1 MEDLHKTNTDEI
13 KEFRLSSFAVDN
25 RMTAYVLTF
34 IIFISGLM
42 AYLAMPAEA
51 FPEIS
56 IPEIYVGTAHP
67 GNSPLDVEKQITRP
81 MEKEI
86 NGITNVDKLTSTSV
100 QGYSTIRVEFD
111 FSIESSEGLRKV
123 KDKVDVAKSDSDFP
137 TDLPADPNVFEMN
150 INELMPIRNI
160 NLSGPFTIDQLND
173 YAEYL
178 EDEIES
184 LSEVSKVEI
193 RGVDDKELAINLD
206 MQKLEALQLSPNDVA
221 GAIANENMSISGG
234 DLLVDGYRRNVRVI
248 GELQSVEE
256 VENIIVKHEN
266 GDVVYL
272 KNVADVTF
280 GEVEKESFARERGAP
295 VVMLDVMK
303 RSGENLIIVSGKIDR
318 IIEEAKADYFPSE
331 LSITVTNDQSDQT
344 ETQVNDLV
352 NSIIMGVILVVVVL
366 MFFLGLR
373 NALFVGIAIPLS
385 MLMSFFLLNSMGV
398 TLNTMVLFSLV
409 LALGMLV
416 DNGIVVVENIYRL
429 MDEGLNPMQ
438 AAKKGAGEVAMAII
452 ASTATTLAA
461 FIPLAFWPG
470 IFGEFMKYLP
480 ITLIIVLGSSLFVA
494 LVINPALTSKLMKL
508 EEKGLQPRKWF
519 KRSAIGLLVGVLIG
533 YVLQMFV
540 VQAAEQNA
548 ELVETA
554 VFLRTIGNILIIS
567 ALAILF
573 YVYLVVPMTERF
585 QKQFLPRLER
595 RYERILKFAL
605 RGRNAYFFFFGSV
618 LMLFLTFGWIG
629 AAPPKT
635 LFFPENQ
642 PQQAIVYAEL
652 PIGTDIMETNEL
664 TKRIEQEVF
673 EVVDRYTYPKV
684 VNGDTI
690 DYNYMVE
697 SVIAQVGEGTS
708 DPNQGPSMAQT
719 PNKSKVAVA
728 FRPFADRVNED
739 GDLIES
745 SEVLQAIR
753 EAISDY
759 PGVNIAVDK
768 NSDGPPTG
776 PPINIEVKGEDYG
789 QLLDVA
795 EDIRSFINSRGI
807 QGIEELQ
814 LDVQSGKPEMPIEI
828 DRAKARTLG
837 ISTAQIGDAL
847 RTALFGREVSRYKQG
862 EDDYPI
868 NLRMTEDDRHNIDNL
883 LNQRITF
890 RDPATGRIKQVPI
903 SAVATPRLSSTF
915 SAVKRKD
922 LDRVITIYS
931 NVETDANAND
941 VVAQIQ
947 TAMKSYE
954 VPRGIDV
961 EFTGE
966 QQEQAEQFAFLS
978 SALMAAVFMIFL
990 ILVAQFNSASTP
1002 FIILTTVVLSLI
1014 GVFLGLKIFNME
1026 FVIMMTMIG
1035 IISLAGI
1042 VVNNAIVLIDYT
1054 KQLMARRKKALG
1066 IDEGMLPREELF
1078 NMIVEA
1084 GKTRL
1089 RPVLLTAITTVL
1101 GLIPLATGMNINF
1114 ITLIT
1119 QSDPQIYF
1127 GGDNV
1132 IFWGPMSW
1140 TVIFGLTFATFLT
1153 LVIVPVMFYLTERGK
1168 RRFSEGKSV
1177 KSLVETG
1184 E

>member
-1 MEDLHKTNTDEI
+1 MEELHKTNTDEI

-42 AYLAMPAEA
+42 AYLSMPAEA
-51 FPEIS
+51 FPEIA

-81 MEKEI
+81 IEKEI
-86 NGITNVDKLTSTSV
+86 NGITNVDEISSTSV

-111 FSIESSEGLRKV
+111 FSVESSEGLQKV

-206 MQKLEALQLSPNDVA
+206 IQKMESLNLSPNDIA
-221 GAIANENMSISGG
+221 GAISNENMSISGG
-234 DLLVDGYRRNVRVI
+234 DLLIDGYRRNVRVV
-248 GELQSVEE
+248 GELTTVEE

-266 GDVVYL
+266 ADVVYL
-272 KNVADVTF
+272 KNVAEVTF

-303 RSGENLIIVSGKIDR
+303 RSGENLIIVSSKIDD
-318 IIEEAKADYFPSE
+318 IIAEAKEDYFPEE
-331 LSITVTNDQSDQT
+331 LRITVTNDQSNQT

-385 MLMSFFLLNSMGV
+385 MLMSFFLLNAMGV

-416 DNGIVVVENIYRL
+416 DNGIVVVENIYRM
-429 MDEGLNPMQ
+429 MDDGLSPKM
-438 AAKKGAGEVAMAII
+438 AAKKGAGEVALAII

-461 FIPLAFWPG
+461 FVPLAFWPG

-494 LVINPALTSKLMKL
+494 LVINPALTSKFMKL
-508 EEKGLQPRKWF
+508 EEEGLKPKKWF
-519 KRSAIGLLVGVLIG
+519 RRSAIWLTVGVILG
-533 YVLQMFV
+533 YVLQSFV
-540 VQAAEQNA
+540 ANNPKAAEG
-548 ELVETA
+548 A
-554 VFLRTIGNILIIS
+554 VMLRSIGNILIIA
-567 ALAILF
+567 ALAVLF
-573 YVYLVVPMTERF
+573 YVYFVVPMTKRF
-585 QKQFLPRLER
+585 QENFLPRLER

-618 LMLFLTFGWIG
+618 LMLILTFVWVSVK
-629 AAPPKT
+629 PPKT

-642 PQQAIVYAEL
+642 PQQAIVYAEM

-664 TKRIEQEVF
+664 TKQIEQEVF
-673 EVVDRYTYPKV
+673 DVVDRYTYPV
-684 VNGDTI
+684 YQDGDTVM
-690 DYNYMVE
+690 YNYMVE

-728 FRPFADRVNED
+728 FRPFAERFD
-739 GDLIES
+739 GEGNAVAS
-745 SEVLQAIR
+745 SDVLQEIR

-776 PPINIEVKGEDYG
+776 PPINIEVSGEDYG

-795 EDIRSFINSRGI
+795 EEIRGFINSRGI

-814 LDVQSGKPEMPIEI
+814 IDVQSGKPEMPIEI
-828 DRAKARTLG
+828 DRVKARTLG

-847 RTALFGREVSRYKQG
+847 RTALFGKEISRFKQG

-868 NLRMTEDDRHNIDNL
+868 NLRFREDYRHNIDNL

-903 SAVATPRLSSTF
+903 SAVATPKLSSTF

-931 NVETDANAND
+931 NVETSANPSE
-941 VVAQIQ
+941 VVAKIQ
-947 TAMKSYE
+947 KAMESFE

-961 EFTGE
+961 NFTGE
-966 QQEQAEQFAFLS
+966 QQEQAEQFAFLA

-1014 GVFLGLKIFNME
+1014 GVLLGLKIFNME
-1026 FVIMMTMIG
+1026 FVVMMTMIG

-1054 KQLMARRKKALG
+1054 KQLMVRRKHALNLD
-1066 IDEGMLPREELF
+1066 DEEMLPREELYK
-1078 NMIVEA
+1078 MIVEA

-1114 ITLIT
+1114 VTLVT
-1119 QSDPQIYF
+1119 HTDPQVYF

-1168 RRFSEGKSV
+1168 RRFSKGV
-1177 KSLVETG
+1177 TTQSLATTEAG

>member
-1 MEDLHKTNTDEI
+1 MEDLHKTNPDDI
-13 KEFRLSSFAVDN
+13 KEFGLSTFAVNN

-42 AYLAMPAEA
+42 AYTSMPSEA
-51 FPEIS
+51 FPEIVT
-56 IPEIYVGTAHP
+56 PEIYVGTPYP
-67 GNSPLDVEKQITRP
+67 GNSPLDIEKLISRP
-81 MEKEI
+81 IEKEI
-86 NGITNVDKLTSTSV
+86 NGVTNIDELNSTSV
-100 QGYSTIRVEFD
+100 QGYSTIQAKFD
-111 FSIESSEGLRKV
+111 FSVEPSEALRKV
-123 KDKVDVAKSDSDFP
+123 KDKVDVAKSDPDFP
-137 TDLPADPNVFEMN
+137 ADLPADPNVFELN

-178 EDEIES
+178 EDEIEG
-184 LSEVSKVEI
+184 LTEISKVEI
-193 RGVDDKELAINLD
+193 RGVDDKEVAVQLD
-206 MQKLEALQLSPNDVA
+206 MQRMESLNLSFNDIA
-221 GAIANENMSISGG
+221 GAISNENVSISGG
-234 DLLVDGYRRNVRVI
+234 DLLVDGYRRNVRVV
-248 GELQSVEE
+248 GEFESVEE
-256 VENIIVKHEN
+256 IENIIVKHEN
-266 GDVVYL
+266 ADVVYL
-272 KNVADVTF
+272 RNIAEVYFT
-280 GEVEKESFARERGAP
+280 EVEKESFARERGAP

-303 RSGENLIIVSGKIDR
+303 RSGENLIIVSDKIDQ
-318 IIEEAKADYFPSE
+318 IVEDAKENYFPEE
-331 LSITVTNDQSDQT
+331 LNITITNDQSDQT
-344 ETQVNDLV
+344 KTQLSDLE
-352 NSIIMGVILVVVVL
+352 NSIILGVILVVVVL

-385 MLMSFFLLNSMGV
+385 MLMSFFILNVMGV
-398 TLNTMVLFSLV
+398 TLNTMVLFALV

-429 MDEGLNPMQ
+429 MDEGYDAIT
-438 AAKKGAGEVAMAII
+438 AAKKGAGEVALAII

-494 LVINPALTSKLMKL
+494 LVINPALTSKLMKI
-508 EEKGLQPRKWF
+508 EEKGINTKKWL
-519 KRSAIGLLVGVLIG
+519 KISMILLLAGVILGYALHVLAPVVALRAIG
-533 YVLQMFV
+533 
-540 VQAAEQNA
+540 N
-548 ELVETA
+548 
-554 VFLRTIGNILIIS
+554 
-567 ALAILF
+567 LAIVSGLSILF
-573 YVYLVVPMTERF
+573 YVFFVVPMTERF
-585 QKQFLPRLER
+585 QGSFLPRVESH
-595 RYERILKFAL
+595 YERLLRFAL
-605 RGRNAYFFFFGSV
+605 RGRNAYFFFFGTVGLLILSF
-618 LMLFLTFGWIG
+618 MLVGQF
-629 AAPPKT
+629 PPKT

-652 PIGTDIMETNEL
+652 PIGTDIMETNEVAL
-664 TKRIEQEVF
+664 KIEAEVF
-673 EVVDRYTYPKV
+673 RVVDNYTYPKV
-684 VNGDTI
+684 VDGDTI
-690 DYNYMVE
+690 EFNYMVE

-719 PNKSKVAVA
+719 PNKAKVTVA
-728 FRPFADRVNED
+728 FRPFAERVDQN
-739 GDLIES
+739 GNPVTS
-745 SEVLQAIR
+745 SSVLQNIR

-759 PGVNIAVDK
+759 PGVNLAVDK
-768 NSDGPPTG
+768 NSDGPPSG
-776 PPINIEVKGEDYG
+776 PPINIEISGEDYG
-789 QLLDVA
+789 QLLEEA
-795 EDIRSFINSRGI
+795 ENMRRFINERGI

-814 LDVQSGKPEMPIEI
+814 IDVQSGKPEMPIEI
-828 DRAKARTLG
+828 DRVKARTLG

-847 RTALFGREVSRYKQG
+847 RTALFGKEVSRFKQG

-868 NLRMTEDDRHNIDNL
+868 NLRFSDNYRHNVDDL

-903 SAVATPRLSSTF
+903 SAVAEAKLSSTF

-922 LDRVITIYS
+922 LDRVITLYS
-931 NVETDANAND
+931 NVETGANPTETVNAIK
-941 VVAQIQ
+941 ASLE
-947 TAMKSYE
+947 SYE
-954 VPRGIDV
+954 LPRGIQFS
-961 EFTGE
+961 FTG
-966 QQEQAEQFAFLS
+966 QQEEQAEQLAFLT
-978 SALMAAVFMIFL
+978 SALMAAVFLIFL

-1014 GVFLGLKIFNME
+1014 GVLLGLVIFRME

-1042 VVNNAIVLIDYT
+1042 VVNNAIVLIDYA
-1054 KQLMARRKKALG
+1054 KQLMNRRKKILG
-1066 IDEGMLPREELF
+1066 LKQDQLLPREELYK
-1078 NMIVEA
+1078 MIVEA

-1114 ITLIT
+1114 VTLIT
-1119 QSDPQIYF
+1119 ETDPQVYF

-1140 TVIFGLTFATFLT
+1140 TVIFGLSFATFLT
-1153 LVIVPVMFYLTERGK
+1153 LVIVPVMFYLIERGK

-1177 KSLVETG
+1177 DSIELETA

>member
-42 AYLAMPAEA
+42 AYLSMPAEA
-51 FPEIS
+51 FPEIA

-81 MEKEI
+81 VEKEI
-86 NGITNVDKLTSTSV
+86 NGITNVDEISSTSV

-111 FSIESSEGLRKV
+111 FSVESSEGLQKV

-206 MQKLEALQLSPNDVA
+206 IQKMESLNLSPNDIA
-221 GAIANENMSISGG
+221 GAISNENMSISGG
-234 DLLVDGYRRNVRVI
+234 DLLVDGYRRNVRVV
-248 GELQSVEE
+248 GELTSVEE

-266 GDVVYL
+266 ADVVYL
-272 KNVADVTF
+272 KNVAEVTF
-280 GEVEKESFARERGAP
+280 SEVEKESFARERGAP

-303 RSGENLIIVSGKIDR
+303 RSGENLIIVSSKIDQ
-318 IIEEAKADYFPSE
+318 IIAEAKEDYFPEE
-331 LSITVTNDQSDQT
+331 LSITVTNDQSNQT

-385 MLMSFFLLNSMGV
+385 MLMSFFLLNAMGV

-416 DNGIVVVENIYRL
+416 DNGIVVVENIYRM
-429 MDEGLNPMQ
+429 MDEGMSPVM
-438 AAKKGAGEVAMAII
+438 AAKKGAGEVALAII

-461 FIPLAFWPG
+461 FVPLAFWPG

-508 EEKGLQPRKWF
+508 EEEGLKPKKWLR
-519 KRSAIGLLVGVLIG
+519 RSSIWLTVGVLLG
-533 YVLQMFV
+533 YVLQYMV
-540 VQAAEQNA
+540 AQNPEAAEG
-548 ELVETA
+548 A
-554 VFLRTIGNILIIS
+554 VMLRSIGNILIIA
-567 ALAILF
+567 ALAVLF
-573 YVYLVVPMTERF
+573 YVYFVVPMTKRF
-585 QKQFLPRLER
+585 QENFLPRLER
-595 RYERILKFAL
+595 RYERILKYAL

-618 LMLFLTFGWIG
+618 LMLILTFGWIG

-642 PQQAIVYAEL
+642 PQQAIVYAEM
-652 PIGTDIMETNEL
+652 PIGTDIMETNAL
-664 TKRIEQEVF
+664 TLQIEQEVF
-673 EVVDRYTYPKV
+673 DVVDRYTYPIV
-684 VNGDTI
+684 QDGDTVM
-690 DYNYMVE
+690 YNYMVE

-728 FRPFADRVNED
+728 FRPFAERFDAD
-739 GDLIES
+739 GNAVAS
-745 SEVLQAIR
+745 SDVLQEIR

-776 PPINIEVKGEDYG
+776 PPVNIEVKGEDYG

-795 EDIRSFINSRGI
+795 EDIRGFINSRGI

-814 LDVQSGKPEMPIEI
+814 IDVQSGKPEMPIEI
-828 DRAKARTLG
+828 DRVKARTLG

-847 RTALFGREVSRYKQG
+847 RTALFGKEISRFKQG

-868 NLRMTEDDRHNIDNL
+868 NLRFREDYRHNIDNL

-903 SAVATPRLSSTF
+903 SAVATPKLASTF

-931 NVETDANAND
+931 NVESTANPNE
-941 VVAQIQ
+941 VVAKIQ
-947 TAMKSYE
+947 TAMESYE
-954 VPRGIDV
+954 VPRGIDI

-966 QQEQAEQFAFLS
+966 QQEQAEQFAFLA

-1026 FVIMMTMIG
+1026 FVVMMTMIG

-1054 KQLMARRKKALG
+1054 KQLMVRRKKVLG
-1066 IDEGMLPREELF
+1066 MDDEQMLPREELY

-1114 ITLIT
+1114 VTLVT
-1119 QSDPQIYF
+1119 HTDPQVYF

-1168 RRFSEGKSV
+1168 RRFSKGMSTQ
-1177 KSLVETG
+1177 SLAASTEAG